1 MSAQAAENLAPEA
14 EVDRFE
20 AQRQAFSRLMARFT
34 ADRDGMIAAVQQ
46 CNERIDALSI
56 RLAGGESLA
65 APTDGE
71 APVGVAGL
79 AEVRILT
86 ERLLAQQQ
94 SALAEVR
101 TAGDRALQRADEA
114 LRRVREVAE
123 QRAGADSGS
132 EELRQVV
139 DSFDERLARLEEAML
154 AEAEG
159 EHQDAG
165 ALPLAEQ
172 AARLAALEES
182 VQLLSDGLDVLR
194 GEERELEGSR
204 AVAGPLAE
212 LGLSDLREQVS
223 RLESLAAWTPK
234 LQRLWVSLVASA
246 AVAAIAVAYAG

>member
-1 MSAQAAENLAPEA
+1 MSAQAAENLAPEV

-56 RLAGGESLA
+56 RLAGGETIA
-65 APTDGE
+65 APAEGE
-71 APVGVAGL
+71 ASAGVAGL
-79 AEVRILT
+79 AEVRVLT

-132 EELRQVV
+132 EELRQLV
-139 DSFDERLARLEEAML
+139 DSFDERLARLEEALL
-154 AEAEG
+154 AEGDG
-159 EHQDAG
+159 EHRDVG

-172 AARLAALEES
+172 AARLAALEGSLQSLTEAFES
-182 VQLLSDGLDVLR
+182 LR
-194 GEERELEGSR
+194 RDEHEFEGSR
-204 AVAGPLAE
+204 AAAGPLAE
-212 LGLSDLREQVS
+212 FGLSDLREQVS

-246 AVAAIAVAYAG
+246 AVAAMAVAYAG